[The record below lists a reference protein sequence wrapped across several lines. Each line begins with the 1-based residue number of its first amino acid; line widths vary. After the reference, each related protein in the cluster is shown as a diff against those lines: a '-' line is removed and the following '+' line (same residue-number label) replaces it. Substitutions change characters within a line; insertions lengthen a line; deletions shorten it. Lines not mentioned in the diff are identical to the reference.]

1 MLNQV
6 VLCRLRYT
14 DLSKSSA
21 KVLRAFVDDPS
32 EEQYG
37 FGLMRSTRVKS
48 GSLYPILE
56 RFERLGWIE
65 GYDESINEHTEGR
78 PRRRLYRLTA
88 LGEREARKA
97 VAEFYRAVGQSPAWV
112 PGFERA

>member
-1 MLNQV
+1 ME
-6 VLCRLRYT
+6 
-14 DLSKSSA
+14 LSKSSA
-21 KVLRAFVDDPS
+21 KVLRAFIDDPN

-56 RFERLGWIE
+56 RFERLRWIE
-65 GYDESINEHTEGR
+65 GHDESIDEHAEGR

-97 VAEFYRAVGQSPAWV
+97 VAEFYRDVGRAPAWV
-112 PGFERA
+112 PGIERA